1 MIIKITFHDND
12 YQEVLEYIGRHL
24 EENLIFSIIKPV
36 SPYTVGKDQFI
47 EYINI
52 KDRYED
58 LIHPNTNWDDITSED
73 KGFLLKLFN
82 DYINSRIEDFLKLC
96 EDPDSYVLDNFTIT
110 LDNTFIEQWENGENL
125 YFFTRSRSWLIQ

>member
-12 YQEVLEYIGRHL
+12 YGEVLEYIARDL
-24 EENLIFSIIKPV
+24 EENLFGVIYPINPRNV
-36 SPYTVGKDQFI
+36 SKEQFI
-47 EYINI
+47 EYVNSRQ
-52 KDRYED
+52 RYDE
-58 LIHPNTNWDDITSED
+58 LMHPNTDWEELKSED
-73 KGFLLKLFN
+73 KGFLLKIFN
-82 DYINSRIEDFLKLC
+82 TYVNSKNKDFLACC

>member
-12 YQEVLEYIGRHL
+12 YEEVLEYIARDL
-24 EENLIFSIIKPV
+24 EENLFGVIYPINPRNV
-36 SPYTVGKDQFI
+36 SKEQFI
-47 EYINI
+47 EYINSRQ
-52 KDRYED
+52 RYDE
-58 LIHPNTNWDDITSED
+58 LMHPNTDWKELTSED

-96 EDPDSYVLDNFTIT
+96 DDPDSYVLDNFTIT